1 MIKKVQNTFKS
12 AICVCLSAGI
22 IVMTSGCGVAKKI
35 ANSVLEH
42 TSQPTNL
49 EMSQEVLDCF
59 DDNSAENLKELFCN
73 KTKGIDGI
81 DEQIQDGFDFFEG
94 NVISFDENVLGS
106 EEESIDH
113 GTTEELCRTLH
124 IEDIKTD
131 AGKTYK
137 LIVGVNLIYLSD
149 GDRKGITFILI
160 IDVDTDENFQ
170 IGYHWPDH
178 YLDGAQLSSKLLHA
192 IGEADSEALKDL
204 MCEKILEKT
213 DIDRQ
218 IDAAFDFFE
227 GEALMGRVDEDG
239 VRYDGNH
246 DFKSNVIDYEVID
259 GNEPTRTSIYVYSY
273 NIETDADRIYKLEFY
288 ADLFNQ
294 YNEEYEGV
302 SQITILDEN
311 DNKVVIGRN
320 LSGALTESTAS

>member
-35 ANSVLEH
+35 ANSVLDS
-42 TSQPTNL
+42 TQLPTNL
-49 EMSQEVLDCF
+49 EISQEVLDYF
-59 DDNSAENLKELFCN
+59 ENDSAEDLKELLCN

-81 DEQIQDGFDFFEG
+81 DKQIQDGFDFFEG
-94 NVISFDENVLGS
+94 NVISFDENVLSS
-106 EEESIDH
+106 EEKSVDH
-113 GTTEELCRTLH
+113 GTTDELCRTLH

-137 LIVGVNLIYLSD
+137 LIVDVNLIYLSD
-149 GDRKGITFILI
+149 EDRKGITFILI
-160 IDVDTDENFQ
+160 SDVDTDEDFK
-170 IGYHWPDH
+170 IGYSWPDH
-178 YLDGAQLSSKLLHA
+178 YLDGVQLSCKILHA
-192 IGEADSEALKDL
+192 LGEDDSETLKDL
-204 MCEKILEKT
+204 MCEKVLEKS
-213 DIDRQ
+213 DIDKQ

-227 GEALMGRVDEDG
+227 GEATMGRVDEDG
-239 VRYDGNH
+239 IRYDGNH
-246 DFKSNVIDYEVID
+246 DFKSNVVDYEVID
-259 GNEPTRTSIYVYSY
+259 GNEPIRTSVYVYSY

-302 SQITILDEN
+302 SQITVLDED
-311 DNKVVIGRN
+311 DNKVVIGRS
-320 LSGALTESTAS
+320 LSGTLTESTES